1 MFIFSFRSYFVSIRQ
16 RTLTLA
22 ASRVKQASEAAQ
34 RYASALFTL
43 AQEKG
48 ELGGVNKALEEFAAI
63 ANGSDDLSRVMNSPA
78 VSRAE
83 KGAALS
89 EIAKKAGIHPLVQ
102 NFIGT
107 MALNGR
113 ANDITG
119 AQSAFDELFAKQR
132 GVKRAV
138 VRTASDMNDA
148 ERARIEKILAKAV
161 GGEVELTSE
170 VDPSLIGGIQLRIGS
185 QLVDASIAAKL
196 DRMNTAMKGA

>member
-1 MFIFSFRSYFVSIRQ
+1 M
-16 RTLTLA
+16 
-22 ASRVKQASEAAQ
+22 KQASEAAR

-48 ELGGVNKALEEFAAI
+48 ELAGVNDALATFAEMAT
-63 ANGSDDLSRVMNSPA
+63 GSDDLSRVMNSPA

-83 KGAALS
+83 KGAALL
-89 EIAKKAGIHPLVQ
+89 EIAKKAGIHPIVQ
-102 NFIGT
+102 KFIGT

-113 ANDITG
+113 AQDIVG
-119 AQSAFDELFAKQR
+119 AQVAFDELYAKER
-132 GVKRAV
+132 GVKRAI
-138 VRTASDMNDA
+138 VRTASKMKDA

-185 QLVDASIAAKL
+185 QLVDASLAAKL